1 MRLISYD
8 CEVFAYDWLVTLKD
22 KETGVYTCIWNDNEA
37 LKMALSDDCIYVGFN
52 SKHYDQYI
60 IKAIAA
66 GLSPEE
72 IKRVNDF
79 IIAGGQGWQCPLLDG
94 IYFRFS
100 NVDIRDDTQQGLSLK
115 AIEGHLG
122 MSVKESSVP
131 FDIDRPLTPEE
142 KAETEFYCKHDVD
155 TAERLI
161 DIRKDYLKNKIN
173 LGRLAGLDEVKAM
186 GMTNA
191 KLTAAM
197 LKATKKPHD
206 DERKYVYPD
215 NLRKEY
221 IPPEV
226 FAFFDR
232 MYDLSIS
239 DSELFKGKFNLNI
252 GECPVTLGY
261 GGIHGAIPNFFWEE
275 TEDIVMYNIPM
286 RTGCAIEPE
295 TVSRLAKDFSNIR
308 GVKDSS
314 GKFENI
320 LAYIHGTDPEHFSV
334 LSGNDALILKTL
346 QNGGKGGITAVA
358 NILPE
363 MMVSIYQNWKKGD
376 MVAAE
381 AAQQGIQP
389 IRDCFKYG
397 NPNSIVKRAA
407 NLIGQ
412 PLGPCRKPFGMV
424 SEETDRVILDTIDR
438 YYSVYKR

>member
-66 GLSPEE
+66 GFAPEE
-72 IKRVNDF
+72 IKKVNDF

-186 GMTNA
+186 G
-191 KLTAAM
+191 TA
-197 LKATKKPHD
+197 
-206 DERKYVYPD
+206 ERKY
-215 NLRKEY
+215 
-221 IPPEV
+221 
-226 FAFFDR
+226 
-232 MYDLSIS
+232 
-239 DSELFKGKFNLNI
+239 ELEQMM
-252 GECPVTLGY
+252 GECADKCIYITAFESNDAFRSCKEDL
-261 GGIHGAIPNFFWEE
+261 AWE
-275 TEDIVMYNIPM
+275 TEVWIVTNPDHMIHRNGFRFIGPY
-286 RTGCAIEPE
+286 
-295 TVSRLAKDFSNIR
+295 
-308 GVKDSS
+308 
-314 GKFENI
+314 GKTTE
-320 LAYIHGTDPEHFSV
+320 
-334 LSGNDALILKTL
+334 
-346 QNGGKGGITAVA
+346 
-358 NILPE
+358 
-363 MMVSIYQNWKKGD
+363 
-376 MVAAE
+376 
-381 AAQQGIQP
+381 
-389 IRDCFKYG
+389 
-397 NPNSIVKRAA
+397 
-407 NLIGQ
+407 
-412 PLGPCRKPFGMV
+412 
-424 SEETDRVILDTIDR
+424 
-438 YYSVYKR
+438 